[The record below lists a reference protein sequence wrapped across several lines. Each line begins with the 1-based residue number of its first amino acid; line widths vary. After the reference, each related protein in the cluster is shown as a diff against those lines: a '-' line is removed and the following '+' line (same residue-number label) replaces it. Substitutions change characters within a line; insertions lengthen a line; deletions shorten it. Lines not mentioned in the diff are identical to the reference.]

1 MQLVCEVVI
10 FLHSHRSHYSACY
23 FQKTLE
29 LLSLW
34 DTSDEHGCVCIS
46 GLVILAATFSLSS
59 SDSTSSIVL
68 HKVHAFEE
76 HDSLLCILLG
86 VVGQSLNGDV
96 SISVIETCFF
106 T

>member
-1 MQLVCEVVI
+1 MLLPEDP
-10 FLHSHRSHYSACY
+10 S
-23 FQKTLE
+23 E

-34 DTSDEHGCVCIS
+34 DNSDEHGCVCIS
-46 GLVILAATFSLSS
+46 GLAILAATLSLSS
-59 SDSTSSIVL
+59 SNSTSSIVL

-96 SISVIETCFF
+96 SISAIETCVSSLDDLVHGVVGEV
-106 T
+106 